1 MASKKP
7 TTNTKRMAL
16 LDNVKLRTVR
26 KSIFIYTNIRLSF
39 TLSLSLSS
47 RSKVVDTRAAGVTR

>member
-16 LDNVKLRTVR
+16 LDNVKLR
-26 KSIFIYTNIRLSF
+26 SIFIYTNIRLSF
-39 TLSLSLSS
+39 TLS